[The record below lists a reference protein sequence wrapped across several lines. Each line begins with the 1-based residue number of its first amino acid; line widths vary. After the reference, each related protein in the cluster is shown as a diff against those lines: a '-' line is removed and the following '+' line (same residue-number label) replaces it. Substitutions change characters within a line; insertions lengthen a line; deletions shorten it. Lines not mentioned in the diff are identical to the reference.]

1 MKKLISII
9 TMLFVVIAALGIYS
23 PVQAAAYGT
32 AFTTSITYQN
42 VGSGP
47 ATIILEFYPE
57 GDGTPISVDLPQLN
71 SFAGSSL
78 FVGSLNEV
86 SAGFTG
92 SAVMNSDQPLVAT
105 LVQVPPSTS
114 PVKVRP
120 LTNGYSGGASSVLVP
135 TVLKNTFGFT
145 SIISIQN
152 VDSDGADL
160 SVEFI
165 PVSGTK
171 FIEEVT
177 NLPSGSAKYFDMGTY
192 TNASLGSTFNG
203 SIRVTAKKTGTSDDG
218 SVIATSIELGN
229 SLNNAYGFEGATV
242 FGNNLYMPSAFC
254 KYTAASY
261 LSVYAVQ
268 NVGTSPINIT
278 ATYSNG
284 KSETYSNVAGG
295 SKVSINGCG
304 KTGTLNP
311 AGFIGSAIITGTG
324 PITGMA
330 KVSTNTGMITAFLGF
345 TEGAEKIALPFVRW
359 TADATYNSGA
369 RSRGVIALQN
379 LGSDLAAGDVVVEY
393 YDKDGAL
400 VGTHTLPAIPAGG
413 KVNSRPIDA
422 DASLVEF
429 GYYSNGSYGGSAV
442 VVGPAGSKLAAIV
455 RISTNGGGVLAAED
469 YNGIPIQ

>member
-1 MKKLISII
+1 MKKAITII
-9 TMLFVVIAALGIYS
+9 TMLLVVIAAFGVYS

-42 VGSGP
+42 VGTGP
-47 ATIILEFYPE
+47 ATITLNFYPE
-57 GDGTPISVDLPQLN
+57 ADGTPISISLPQLN
-71 SFAGSSL
+71 SYAGSSL
-78 FVGSLNEV
+78 FVGSLTEV
-86 SAGFTG
+86 AAGFSG
-92 SAVMNSDQPLVAT
+92 SAVMSSDQPLVAT

-114 PVKVRP
+114 SVKVRP
-120 LTNGYSGGASSVLVP
+120 LTNGFANGASSVLVP

-145 SIISIQN
+145 SIVSIQN
-152 VDSDGADL
+152 VDSVGADL
-160 SVEFI
+160 NVEFI
-165 PVSGTK
+165 PVSGTA
-171 FIEEVT
+171 FTETVT

-203 SIRVTAKKTGTSDDG
+203 SIRVTAKKTGTVDAG

-229 SLNNAYGFEGATV
+229 SLDNAYGFEGATV
-242 FGNNLYMPSAFC
+242 FGTNLYMPSAFC
-254 KYTAASY
+254 KYTGASY
-261 LSVYAVQ
+261 LSVYAIQ
-268 NVGTSPINIT
+268 NVGTDPIDIT
-278 ATYSNG
+278 VTYSN
-284 KSETYSNVAGG
+284 SNTETYSSVAGG

-311 AGFIGSAIITGTG
+311 AGFIGSATISGTG

-359 TADATYNSGA
+359 TADATYNNGS

-379 LGSDLAAGDVVVEY
+379 LGADLAAGDVVVQY
-393 YDKDGAL
+393 YDKDGVL
-400 VGTHTLPAIPAGG
+400 VGTHSLPAIPAGG

-422 DASLVEF
+422 DASLIEF
-429 GYYSNGSYGGSAV
+429 GYYTNGSYGGSAV
-442 VVGPAGSKLAAIV
+442 VVGPAGSQLAAIV

-469 YNGIPIQ
+469 YNGIPIN